1 MNLYCAGR
9 DLKFPST
16 NQSDNFLRAYCVSY
30 SLHDS
35 LDAKLAFMKQNTMRG
50 RRKAPHELIEEIVGS
65 LARRHSTAVVL
76 FHHAVAESLGMGP
89 SDHKCLDLLRDRG
102 AMTGSELAAITGL
115 TTGAIT
121 GVVARLERAGFLR
134 RERDPNDG
142 RKQILQLARKPTH
155 IQDVINPLREDV
167 AATLKHFDNHQLGA
181 VAEFLAHTTDLIY
194 RHAAFLRAQTL
205 SAVISVTEER
215 RLQP

>member
-1 MNLYCAGR
+1 
-9 DLKFPST
+9 
-16 NQSDNFLRAYCVSY
+16 
-30 SLHDS
+30 
-35 LDAKLAFMKQNTMRG
+35 MKRNTMRG
-50 RRKAPHELIEEIVGS
+50 ASKAPHELIEEIVGC

-76 FHHAVAESLGMGP
+76 FHHAVAERLGLGP
-89 SDHKCLDLLRDRG
+89 TDHKCLDLLRDRG

-134 RERDPNDG
+134 REPDPNDG

-167 AATLKHFDNHQLGA
+167 AATLEHFDSHQLGA
-181 VAEFLAHTTDLIY
+181 IAEFLAHTTDHIY
-194 RHAAFLRAQTL
+194 RHSALLRAQTL
-205 SAVISVTEER
+205 SAVIGVTEER
-215 RLQP
+215 RLHP